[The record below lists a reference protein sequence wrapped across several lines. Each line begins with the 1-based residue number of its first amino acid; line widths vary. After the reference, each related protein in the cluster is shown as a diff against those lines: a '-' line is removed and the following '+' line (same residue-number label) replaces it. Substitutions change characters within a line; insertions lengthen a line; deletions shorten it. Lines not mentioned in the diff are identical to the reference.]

1 MLVENQNKP
10 ISEKLQD
17 FDQMPDGFEFS
28 SDAVWKELETKLM
41 LQKKQTG
48 FHIASKYLVA
58 ASLIVAISLMAI
70 LLLPKNVDRAQS
82 GIIAKQISQ
91 PNKVATNTT
100 ENVASEIQLNKK
112 KTNNFKPV
120 KNFQKVVLTADTK
133 STTNELAVS
142 ESMPIIQN
150 QTISETANTNSTS
163 SVVAVVEKKQPI
175 VTKRLPIIHIN
186 ELSRA
191 PEPIYSKSNNKN
203 IYLNEV
209 EEAPL
214 LTEHPKPWWQP
225 KPKPVNPII
234 SLIDNQ

>member
-10 ISEKLQD
+10 ISEKLQG
-17 FDQMPDGFEFS
+17 FDQIPDGFEFS
-28 SDAVWKELETKLM
+28 SDAVWQQLETKLM

-58 ASLIVAISLMAI
+58 ASLILAISLMAI
-70 LLLPKNVDRAQS
+70 LLLRKNVDRAQK

-91 PNKVATNTT
+91 PNEVAKKTT
-100 ENVASEIQLNKK
+100 ENVASKIQLNKK
-112 KTNNFKPV
+112 ETNNFKPV
-120 KNFQKVVLTADTK
+120 KNFQKVALTEDSK
-133 STTNELAVS
+133 STANELVVS
-142 ESMPIIQN
+142 KSKPNIQN
-150 QTISETANTNSTS
+150 QTISETANANAISP
-163 SVVAVVEKKQPI
+163 VVAVVEKKQPI
-175 VTKRLPIIHIN
+175 VSKRLPIIHIN

-225 KPKPVNPII
+225 KPKPINPII
-234 SLIDNQ
+234 SLTDNQ